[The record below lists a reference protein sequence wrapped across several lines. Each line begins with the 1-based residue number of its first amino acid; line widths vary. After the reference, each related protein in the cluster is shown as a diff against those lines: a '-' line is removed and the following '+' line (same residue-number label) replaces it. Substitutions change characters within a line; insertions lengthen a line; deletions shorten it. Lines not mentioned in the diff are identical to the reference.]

1 MESIRYPVERK
12 NRTIREVRKEETK
25 VKENKR
31 IVELK
36 PNIYQIRV
44 DRPGSHVYLI
54 KGEVK
59 NVLIDTGIAANFPN
73 LKDRLKEVK
82 LKPEDIHLIILTH
95 EHFDHIGASSFF
107 FDTAVLAA
115 HRLAANKI
123 QLQDEFVMMSK
134 YFDRLAKPFHADIYL
149 EGDTLIELGNYRLQ
163 IIHTPGH
170 TSGCICLYEPD
181 HKLLFTGDTVL
192 ADGILSGVFA
202 SGSISDY
209 HMSLQRLSGLQMEE
223 FYPGHGRISKT
234 PQEDILKALQDTRTL
249 LEDSKMLFEALDT
262 KATFERLFFSWR
274 KFPLPPDD

>member
-1 MESIRYPVERK
+1 VNAK
-12 NRTIREVRKEETK
+12 KQ
-25 VKENKR
+25 

-36 PNIYQIRV
+36 PDIYQIRV

-54 KGEVK
+54 KGEAK

-73 LKDRLKEVK
+73 LKDRLKEVN
-82 LKPEDIHLIILTH
+82 LQPEDIHLIILTH

-134 YFDRLAKPFHADIYL
+134 YFDRLAKPVRADIYL
-149 EGDTLIELGNYRLQ
+149 EGDTMIDLGNYRLQ
-163 IIHTPGH
+163 IMHTPGH

-209 HMSLQRLSGLQMEE
+209 HMTLQRLSGLRTENL
-223 FYPGHGRISKT
+223 YPGHGRIST
-234 PQEDILKALQDTRTL
+234 SPERDIQKALEETRSL
-249 LEDSKMLFEALDT
+249 LEDSRMLFEALDT
-262 KATFERLFFSWR
+262 KATFERLFLSWR
-274 KFPLPPDD
+274 KFPLPPEKNGNDDEDNKT

>member
-1 MESIRYPVERK
+1 
-12 NRTIREVRKEETK
+12 
-25 VKENKR
+25 VKGKQR
-31 IVELK
+31 IIELR
-36 PNIYQIRV
+36 PDIYQIRV

-59 NVLIDTGIAANFPN
+59 NVLIDTGIAANFSN

-149 EGDTLIELGNYRLQ
+149 EGDTMIELGNYRLQ
-163 IIHTPGH
+163 IMHTPGH
-170 TSGCICLYEPD
+170 TSGCICLYEPN

-192 ADGILSGVFA
+192 ADGVLSGVFA

-209 HMSLQRLSGLQMEE
+209 HMSLQRLSGLRTEE
-223 FYPGHGRISKT
+223 IYPGHGRIST
-234 PQEDILKALQDTRTL
+234 SPDQDIQKALEDTRSL

-274 KFPLPPDD
+274 KFPLPPEE